1 MVQGRRPAAAFD
13 CGPNVRE
20 TIQVPMARVLV
31 VANNSWNIQHFR
43 AGLIRALLDQGHEV
57 TTVSPEPFGVMID
70 ERPVPHRT
78 WRMSRSGTNPFREAA
93 DIGRLA
99 GILNG
104 ERPDLVLGFTIK
116 PNIYACGL
124 SRLLGIAAA
133 PNVTGL
139 GTAFLGGSGFR
150 RLVVLLYRF
159 AFANARMVFFQNP
172 DDQELFVREGI
183 VAGSRSRVLPGSG
196 IDLSRFVPAELP
208 GDIRFLMIARLLG
221 DKGVREYAEAARQV
235 KSRFPGA
242 RFALLGELDREN
254 RTAIGKHELDRWIE
268 DGVLDYL
275 GATPDVRPFIAAS
288 TALVLPSYR
297 EGLPRTLLEGAA
309 MARPLIGADVPGCRE
324 LVREGLTGFLCEPRD
339 ARSLAAAMER
349 LAGLSHEVRARMGQ
363 EARAM
368 VEREFDEKHVLAAY
382 LELLGP
388 PAA

>member
-20 TIQVPMARVLV
+20 TIEVPMARVLV

-57 TTVSPEPFGVMID
+57 TTVSAEPLGVTID
-70 ERPVPHRT
+70 GRPVPHRT
-78 WRMSRSGTNPFREAA
+78 WRMSRSGTNPFRELA

-99 GILNG
+99 AILIG
-104 ERPDLVLGFTIK
+104 ERPDLMLGFTIK

-139 GTAFLGGSGFR
+139 GTAFLGGRSFR
-150 RLVVLLYRF
+150 RLVVVLYRF
-159 AFANARMVFFQNP
+159 AFAKTRMVFFQNP
-172 DDQELFVREGI
+172 DDQELFVSEGI
-183 VAGSRSRVLPGSG
+183 VERSRSRVLPGSG
-196 IDLSRFVPAELP
+196 IDLSRFAPAELP
-208 GDIRFLMIARLLG
+208 AEIRFLMIARLLG
-221 DKGVREYAEAARQV
+221 DKGVREYADAARQV
-235 KSRFPGA
+235 KARFPGA
-242 RFALLGELDREN
+242 RFALVGALDREN

-268 DGVLDYL
+268 EGVIDYL
-275 GATPDVRPFIAAS
+275 GATADVRPFIAGS

-324 LVREGLTGFLCEPRD
+324 LVRDGLTGFLCEPRD

-349 LAGLSHEVRARMGQ
+349 LAGLSHDVRIRMGQ
-363 EARAM
+363 QARAM
-368 VEREFDEKHVLAAY
+368 AEREFDEKHVLAAY

-388 PAA
+388 AAV

>member
-1 MVQGRRPAAAFD
+1 
-13 CGPNVRE
+13 
-20 TIQVPMARVLV
+20 MARVLV
-31 VANNSWNIQHFR
+31 IANDSWNIQHFR
-43 AGLIRALLDQGHEV
+43 AGLIRAILDQGHEV
-57 TTVSPEPFGVMID
+57 TTVSPEPFGVTID
-70 ERPVPHRT
+70 DRPLPHRT

-99 GILNG
+99 RILAG

-139 GTAFLGGSGFR
+139 GTAFLGGRGFR

-159 AFANARMVFFQNP
+159 AFAKARMVFFQNP

-196 IDLSRFVPAELP
+196 IDLSRFVPGDLP

-221 DKGVREYAEAARQV
+221 DKGVREYAEAARRV
-235 KSRFPGA
+235 KARFPEA

-268 DGVLDYL
+268 DGVIDYL
-275 GATPDVRPFIAAS
+275 GATADVRPFIAAS

-324 LVREGLTGFLCEPRD
+324 LVRDGLTGFLCEPRD
-339 ARSLAAAMER
+339 AESLAAAMER
-349 LAGLSHEVRARMGQ
+349 LATLSHDVRVRMGQ
-363 EARAM
+363 QARAM
-368 VEREFDEKHVLAAY
+368 VEREFDEKHVVAAY
-382 LELLGP
+382 LELFG
-388 PAA
+388 PAAA